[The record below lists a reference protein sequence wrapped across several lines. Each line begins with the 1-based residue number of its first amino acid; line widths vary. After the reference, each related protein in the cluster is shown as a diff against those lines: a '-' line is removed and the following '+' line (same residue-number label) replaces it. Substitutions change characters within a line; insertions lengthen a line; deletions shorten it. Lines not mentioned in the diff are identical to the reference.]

1 MYRARGSVRVSPGM
15 LDTKVIVAPNSPRL
29 LAKARIMPVAMPGA
43 IMGKVIVVKTLVGP
57 ALRVRAANSSLW
69 STFSSDS
76 RIDRTIKGKPITADA
91 TAAPSHLKDR
101 VKPKESYSQLP
112 STPPFPRTIKR
123 RYPITT
129 GGTTKGRWIIPSR

>member
-43 IMGKVIVVKTLVGP
+43 MRGKVIVVKTRDGP
-57 ALRVRAANSSLW
+57 ALRVRAASSSLW
-69 STFSSDS
+69 STLSKES

-91 TAAPSHLKDR
+91 IAAPSHLKDK
-101 VKPKESYSQLP
+101 VKPNDS
-112 STPPFPRTIKR
+112 
-123 RYPITT
+123 
-129 GGTTKGRWIIPSR
+129 